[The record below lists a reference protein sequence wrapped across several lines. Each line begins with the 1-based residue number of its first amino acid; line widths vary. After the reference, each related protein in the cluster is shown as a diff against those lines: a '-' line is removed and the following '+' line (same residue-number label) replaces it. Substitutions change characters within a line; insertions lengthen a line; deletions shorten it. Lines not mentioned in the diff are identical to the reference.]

1 MQKKKTTTTTYVFRI
16 KALTPSLARIK
27 TPCIRPWAL
36 YWFLLTRFLAPPL
49 AARLT
54 VCIHVWRIS
63 WISAV
68 SFTGPIWA
76 PIVTI
81 RRTTCPKIEDKKLEK
96 EIVEFKMKITTISK
110 FRFPAL
116 SSMHFLNIS
125 SMNLVLIRKTS
136 VSDIVPNF
144 ITLILAN
151 VLIL

>member
-1 MQKKKTTTTTYVFRI
+1 MQKKKQNKTTTTTYVFRI

-96 EIVEFKMKITTISK
+96 EIVEFKIKITTISK
-110 FRFPAL
+110 FV
-116 SSMHFLNIS
+116 MHFLNIS

-144 ITLILAN
+144 ITLVLAN

>member
-1 MQKKKTTTTTYVFRI
+1 MQKKTTTTTTYVFRI

-96 EIVEFKMKITTISK
+96 EITTISK

-116 SSMHFLNIS
+116 STMHFLNIS
-125 SMNLVLIRKTS
+125 SMNLVLIRKIS

-144 ITLILAN
+144 ITLVLAN